1 MYPLNYVDLLLIGV
15 VLASMAAGWR
25 RGFILGL
32 SDLVRWT
39 GALLLALWLYQY
51 VMLALES
58 LFGWTDPVRA
68 PAAFLLSVLAGVGI
82 MRGLSRLLLGR
93 LSGRAHEHPANRAFG
108 LLAGGLQGI
117 VYAAILAT
125 LMLSLPLP
133 GNPGNAARQSGMAN
147 LLAAQT
153 DRLEGALAPEIQE
166 CIDETLTRLLVR
178 PESGE
183 SVRLPFT
190 VVSPEARPDL
200 EARMLVLLNQE
211 RAAEGLAPLSA
222 DTALRS
228 VARLHSTDMFAR
240 GYFSHVSP
248 DSLDP
253 FDRIREGGVRF
264 RVAGENLAL
273 APTLKIAH
281 TGLMNSPG
289 HRANILRP
297 QFGRVGIGIMDG
309 GRRGLM
315 VTQNFRN

>member
-1 MYPLNYVDLLLIGV
+1 MYPLNYIDLLLVGV
-15 VLASMAAGWR
+15 VLASMAGGWR

-32 SDLVRWT
+32 SDLVRWI

-51 VMLALES
+51 VALALES
-58 LFGWTDPVRA
+58 MFGWTDPMRA
-68 PAAFLLSVLAGVGI
+68 PAAFLLAILMGVATMSLLA
-82 MRGLSRLLLGR
+82 RLLLGR
-93 LSGRAHEHPANRAFG
+93 LCGRLHEHPANRAFG
-108 LLAGGLQGI
+108 LLAGGAQGI
-117 VYAAILAT
+117 IYAAILAT
-125 LMLSLPLP
+125 LMLSIPLP
-133 GNPGNAARQSGMAN
+133 GGVGEAARRSGLAN

-153 DRLEGALAPEIQE
+153 DRLEAALAPEIQE
-166 CIDETLTRLLVR
+166 GINETLTRLLVQ

-183 SVRLPFT
+183 FVQLPFT
-190 VVSPEARPDL
+190 VESPEPRPDL
-200 EARMLVLLNQE
+200 EAKMLVLLNQE
-211 RAAEGLAPLSA
+211 RAAEGLAPLAA

-228 VARLHSTDMFAR
+228 VARLHSADMFAR

-297 QFGRVGIGIMDG
+297 QFGRVGIGVMDG
-309 GRRGLM
+309 GTRGLM

>member
-1 MYPLNYVDLLLIGV
+1 MYPLNYIDLLLVGV
-15 VLASMAAGWR
+15 VLASMAGGWR

-32 SDLVRWT
+32 SDLVRWA

-51 VMLALES
+51 VALALES
-58 LFGWTDPVRA
+58 FFGWTDPVRA
-68 PAAFLLSVLAGVGI
+68 PAAFLVSVLLGVGG
-82 MRGLSRLLLGR
+82 MRVLSRLLLGR
-93 LSGRAHEHPANRAFG
+93 LSERAHGHPANRAFG
-108 LLAGGLQGI
+108 LLAGGVQGVI
-117 VYAAILAT
+117 YAAILST
-125 LMLSLPLP
+125 LMLSVPLP
-133 GNPGNAARQSGMAN
+133 GDTGNTARQSGLAN

-153 DRLEGALAPEIQE
+153 DRLEAALAPEIQE
-166 CIDETLTRLLVR
+166 GINETLTRLLVR
-178 PESGE
+178 PESE
-183 SVRLPFT
+183 EFVRLPFT
-190 VVSPEARPDL
+190 VVSPEPRPDL
-200 EARMLVLLNQE
+200 EARMLVLLNKE
-211 RAAEGLAPLSA
+211 RAAEGLAPLAA
-222 DTALRS
+222 DTALRA

-264 RVAGENLAL
+264 RAAGENLAL
-273 APTLKIAH
+273 APTLMIAH

-309 GRRGLM
+309 GNRGLM